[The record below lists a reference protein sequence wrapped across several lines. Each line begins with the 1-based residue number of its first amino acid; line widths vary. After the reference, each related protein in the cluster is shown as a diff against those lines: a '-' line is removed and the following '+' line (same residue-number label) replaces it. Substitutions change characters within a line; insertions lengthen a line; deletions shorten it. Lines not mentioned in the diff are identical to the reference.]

1 MARCR
6 RKANAGV
13 VMIYVKDLLDCPA
26 YSIRKR
32 KKVLL
37 SDGTSQV
44 ADFLVDSHVLGV
56 GTMETLAGDATA
68 VAVHD
73 AKSLLVYQ
81 HLEDVVSEYNC
92 IYGQSGQFFEGLFH
106 VNMYQELVIL
116 SGIDGSCVIRQL
128 HQHDRPNV
136 ETLYNFLCWLC
147 RERHVHLFKCAG
159 VRVYSNIRNCD
170 AVIVFKNTIETKRFL
185 MKLYMDSL
193 GGSNV

>member
-1 MARCR
+1 ML
-6 RKANAGV
+6 
-13 VMIYVKDLLDCPA
+13 YVKDLLDCPA
-26 YSIRKR
+26 YSIRKC

-37 SDGTSQV
+37 SDGSSQV
-44 ADFLVDSHVLGV
+44 ADSLVGSDVLGV
-56 GTMETLAGDATA
+56 GSMETLAGDATA

-92 IYGQSGQFFEGLFH
+92 IYGKSIHYEQFFH
-106 VNMYQELVIL
+106 VNMYQEFVLL
-116 SGIDGSCVIRQL
+116 SGVDGSCVIRQL

-136 ETLYNFLCWLC
+136 ETLYDFLCWLC
-147 RERHVHLFKCAG
+147 RERHVQLFKCVG

-170 AVIVFKNTIETKRFL
+170 AAIVFKNTVETKRFL

-193 GGSNV
+193 GGSHV